1 MKKFALLII
10 TSLLFILFT
19 PKNGFTQCN
28 VQASICT
35 PGTAGPFNFVGTSG
49 SYAGSSYAP
58 GGCATGS
65 GGLGNDYAFITLNI
79 TTSGPLEIL
88 IDGNTTN
95 GYLDVI
101 IFDIPDGVAPCDAI
115 LDPNNEIACNF
126 ATNAGGCVQ
135 IGNAFPCAST
145 IGAPNVQAGD
155 EVMII
160 VHDWSDAN
168 TSFTLDLAPTG
179 AQTGPA
185 DATIDPVG
193 TTCLDDAPF
202 QLTAANNG
210 GTWSGP
216 GVTATGEFDP
226 GVAGVGTHTIDY
238 TVGTNPCDDQD
249 QTTIEVIDCSSCF
262 ISYFDAVIG
271 ACITGAGT
279 YDVSGTVEY
288 DTPPATGDLV
298 LEDCNGNIYV
308 IDSAPFANPGT
319 TNYNITGL
327 TADGAACDLVAYF
340 TDEPVC
346 ESGTISYTAPI
357 CPCNFT
363 YLSTNISA
371 CDPVDNTFEI
381 TGSIEFQDPPT
392 TGQMIVEDC
401 NGNQQVF
408 NAPFTSPQNYALTGI
423 DSDGTTNCDVNVY
436 FTDDA
441 ACNITSNTFDYPQH
455 CTCDAD
461 IGSFTDN
468 VNGNATSTNPYLL
481 CYNDELDLTG
491 NGDFLP
497 SQDFNVTGTVYD
509 PGVWLLVYDCPPTVF
524 DPDDIYNDPC
534 LLGVASN
541 NNQAWSIAN
550 NVGDNSTLYFVPIT
564 MYSMVDGVYAISLN
578 NGDWCFDMGPAYEVI
593 FLQEIT
599 TNIVE
604 DCQAGEASVTING
617 GAPSLDGSNFT
628 ISNLQPASASL
639 STTSVTDGGTVVV
652 SGLVD
657 GDNYSFDIVDNNGCP
672 ESISGTFVGI
682 EDASFTYADDTYC
695 ETQLDPS
702 ANITGTPG
710 GTFTSAPAGL
720 TIDPNSGI
728 IDLSS
733 ATGTFTITYTTPD
746 PVCFDTET
754 FDITINP
761 EPIIDPLADQTE
773 CESYTLPAITGTNL
787 TGNEAYYDATNGG
800 GTQYNP
806 GDIIT
811 AVGTTQLYIYDE
823 TGTVPNCFNEE
834 TFNVTINVSPDIDP
848 LADQEECGVYTL
860 PVITGSD
867 LTGNEA
873 YYDATNG
880 GGTQYNAGD
889 NITAL
894 GTTTLYIYDETG
906 TTPNCFDEETFDVT
920 INFSPVINP
929 IADQE
934 VCDSYTLPTITGTDL
949 TGNEAYYDATNG
961 GGTQYNAGD
970 IITTSTTLY
979 IYDETGTIPN
989 CYNQQTFDIIINNT
1003 PIIDPIADQE
1013 VCDSYT
1019 LPTITGANLTGN
1031 EAYYDAPDGGGTQ
1044 YNTGDNI
1051 TTPTTLYAYDE
1062 TTTSPNCFDEEA
1074 FDVIINITPS
1084 INAIADQ
1091 VECDSYTLPTITG
1104 NDLTGNEAYYDA
1116 TNGGGT
1122 QYNAGDNITTSGT
1135 TTLYIYDETGT
1146 TPNCFDEQTFDVTI
1160 NITPTF
1166 TLSSTDP
1173 TECAVSDGT
1182 VTLSGLEPNTV
1193 YEVTYSDGGNPV
1205 GPNNMTS
1212 DASGEILIDNL
1223 FAGTY
1228 SDFIVTLNGC
1238 TTVDNS
1244 SINLTDPNSPTV
1256 NAGTDQE
1263 LCEGE
1268 DITLTADNPDGANIS
1283 WNNGINDGV
1292 PFNQVVGTTNYTVTA
1307 DLAGCI
1313 STDQVSVTVHPNPDV
1328 NAGNDILICEGE
1340 TVTLTGSGADNY
1352 TWDNGITNGNS
1363 FSPNSTQTYTV
1374 TGTTNEGCEGT
1385 DQVDVTV
1392 EPLPIVSFEADNNNG
1407 CVPVTVTFTNT
1418 SDNPG
1423 TDCTWNFGDGST
1435 ATGCDE
1441 VTHTFNN
1448 EGCFDVSLE
1457 VTSGNGCTSSTT
1469 VNDYVCVSGYPNA
1482 AFTYSPDEVT
1492 TINTE
1497 VDFENGSSGAVT
1509 YEWEFGDGNSSSDIN
1524 PTNTYPDVR
1533 DTFEVQLIATNEDGC
1548 SDTAYTV
1555 INILEDL
1562 IFYVP
1567 NTFTPDNDDFNESFK
1582 PIFTSGFDPYNYTL
1596 LIFNRWGEVIFES
1609 NDANVGWDGTYGVS
1623 SNTVVKEGTYVWK
1636 IIFKTNKNDERKEE
1650 IGHVNLLK

>member
-1 MKKFALLII
+1 MKFFNLFIALSFI
-10 TSLLFILFT
+10 LLFQMDLY
-19 PKNGFTQCN
+19 GQCTAVAPYPSTDPCYQTVITN
-28 VQASICT
+28 DTYCCNNTWDAICQADYDACNTNPPPPGGTGCNTDISICQ
-35 PGTAGPFNFVGTSG
+35 PGVAGPFGFNQASANPSSCLAFLNGQVAPN
-49 SYAGSSYAP
+49 YAYIILYITQ
-58 GGCATGS
+58 GGDLDLLIQGNNLA
-65 GGLGNDYAFITLNI
+65 GGQC
-79 TTSGPLEIL
+79 
-88 IDGNTTN
+88 
-95 GYLDVI
+95 LDVAV
-101 IFDIPDGVAPCDAI
+101 FDITGQAD
-115 LDPNNEIACNF
+115 
-126 ATNAGGCVQ
+126 
-135 IGNAFPCAST
+135 PCASLSPATEIGCNFVNPCEGCAEFGNT
-145 IGAPNVQAGD
+145 INGCNAQIAAPPVNAGD
-155 EVMII
+155 VVMIL
-160 VHDWSDAN
+160 VEDYSDGQ
-168 TSFTLDLAPTG
+168 TDFTLELG
-179 AQTGPA
+179 NGLNSAQTGPP
-185 DATIDPVG
+185 DPTI
-193 TTCLDDAPF
+193 TTVNTVCDDDAPF
-202 QLTAANNG
+202 QLTAVDNG

-216 GVTATGEFDP
+216 GVSATGMFDP
-226 GVAGVGTHTIDY
+226 AAAGVGTHTIDY
-238 TVGTNPCDDQD
+238 DIGTTPCDAQD
-249 QTTIEVIDCSSCF
+249 QTTIEVIDCSGCL
-262 ISYFDAVIG
+262 
-271 ACITGAGT
+271 ITNFEVNTFLDNCSQTWETDGL
-279 YDVSGTVEY
+279 VEFT
-288 DTPPATGDLV
+288 TPPASGDLIF
-298 LEDCNGNIYV
+298 EDCDGNQTI
-308 IDSAPFANPGT
+308 IASAPFANPGSI
-319 TNYNITGL
+319 NYTHTGPL
-327 TADGAACDLVAYF
+327 
-340 TDEPVC
+340 
-346 ESGTISYTAPI
+346 
-357 CPCNFT
+357 
-363 YLSTNISA
+363 
-371 CDPVDNTFEI
+371 
-381 TGSIEFQDPPT
+381 
-392 TGQMIVEDC
+392 
-401 NGNQQVF
+401 GN
-408 NAPFTSPQNYALTGI
+408 LTG
-423 DSDGTTNCDVNVY
+423 GNCDFEVY
-436 FTDDA
+436 FSADP
-441 ACNITSNTFDYPQH
+441 ACSQSLSVNLPPYTPPDEAGTVTSN
-455 CTCDAD
+455 
-461 IGSFTDN
+461 
-468 VNGNATSTNPYLL
+468 
-481 CYNDELDLTG
+481 LTG
-491 NGDFLP
+491 NASNNFILCDGDVLDVNTNN
-497 SQDFNVTGTVYD
+497 DFNIPPIAPGND
-509 PGVWLLVYDCPPTVF
+509 PGLAYFFYTCPPSPGGVGI
-524 DPDDIYNDPC
+524 DPNNDPC
-534 LLGVASN
+534 LAGFIS
-541 NNQAWSIAN
+541 AN
-550 NVGDNSTLYFVPIT
+550 D
-564 MYSMVDGVYAISLN
+564 ISLLN
-578 NGDWCFDMGPAYEVI
+578 NGGDLDP
-593 FLQEIT
+593 FLISLGIGAGDEFYIVPMTLGSVSASTYQTDCYDLALDQMTTATYLNQIT
-599 TNIVE
+599 TNILE
-604 DCQAGEASVTING
+604 DCQAGTATVTIEG
-617 GAPSLDGSNFT
+617 GYPEYDGSNFT

-682 EDASFTYADDTYC
+682 EDASFTYADATYC

-720 TIDPNSGI
+720 TIDPNSGL

-733 ATGTFTITYTTPD
+733 ANGTFTITYTTPD

-761 EPIIDPLADQTE
+761 EPIIDPLADQTK
-773 CESYTLPAITGTNL
+773 CENYTLPAITGTNL

-834 TFNVTINVSPDIDP
+834 TFNVTINVSPDIAP

-867 LTGNEA
+867 LTGNET

-880 GGTQYNAGD
+880 GGTQYNASD

-929 IADQE
+929 IANQE

-1051 TTPTTLYAYDE
+1051 TTSTTLYTYDE

-1104 NDLTGNEAYYDA
+1104 NDLTGNEVYYDA
-1116 TNGGGT
+1116 PNGGGT

-1182 VTLSGLEPNTV
+1182 VTLIGLEPNTV

-1212 DASGEILIDNL
+1212 DASGDILIDNL

-1268 DITLTADNPDGANIS
+1268 DLTLTADNPDGANIS
-1283 WNNGINDGV
+1283 WNNGVNDGV

-1307 DLAGCI
+1307 DLADCI

-1340 TVTLTGSGADNY
+1340 IVTLTGSGADNY
-1352 TWDNGITNGNS
+1352 TWDNGIINGNS

-1385 DQVDVTV
+1385 DQVNVTV
-1392 EPLPIVSFEADNNNG
+1392 EPIPIVSFEANNNNG

-1418 SDNPG
+1418 FDNPG